1 MTENNE
7 YKTIMVRYYDD
18 GHEDGNVLWEFKI
31 LKTIFE
37 SGYDGEWIAERKDG
51 MVWSLK
57 EKEVSWM
64 YQPKNWWTRM
74 EFDKFWTKEEIL
86 SWFK

>member
-37 SGYDGEWIAERKDG
+37 DGNNGEWIAERKDG

-74 EFDKFWTKEEIL
+74 EFDEFWTKEGIL
-86 SWFK
+86 SRFE